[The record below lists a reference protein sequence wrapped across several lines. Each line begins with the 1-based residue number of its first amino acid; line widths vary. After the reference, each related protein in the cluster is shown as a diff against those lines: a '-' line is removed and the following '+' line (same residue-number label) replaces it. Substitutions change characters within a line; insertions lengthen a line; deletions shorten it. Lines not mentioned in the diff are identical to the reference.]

1 MWTTIVN
8 LVKPQVV
15 KYLIPVM
22 GIGYLLLGAYCWYQ
36 HNNYENLYG
45 LYCIEKLEK
54 EKCEAEYALEKL
66 KFKTIITQQNSA
78 IEQYEINLKQFTDTV
93 NSKEKE
99 LAEVRYQLQEQIH
112 KELAVDSSS
121 DKQLEIMNRIM
132 YEFSN
137 SQ

>member
-1 MWTTIVN
+1 MWTALVN
-8 LVKPQVV
+8 LVMPQIS
-15 KYLIPVM
+15 KYLIPIA

-36 HNNYENLYG
+36 HNSYENLYE

-54 EKCEAEYALEKL
+54 EKCEAEYALEKI
-66 KFKTIITQQNSA
+66 KFKSIITQQNST
-78 IEQYEINLKQFTDTV
+78 IEQYQIDLKQFTSTV

-99 LAEVRYQLQEQIH
+99 LAEIRYQLQEQVN

-121 DKQLEIMNRIM
+121 DKQLEIINRIM

-137 SQ
+137 SH